1 MAGAGDEDPRDDVR
15 IVPIGSEQLGDL
27 DRLFS
32 RGDPSRCQC
41 AYVRLT
47 HAGWNRSTPD
57 ANRDLHHRAIKDAVG
72 DGRAAGLLAY
82 DGDRPVGWVSF
93 GPREEFDR
101 LTSPLLRPVDDR
113 PVWSV
118 VCFVIAPGFRRAGL
132 ATRLLAATE
141 DYARDQGVITLEGYP
156 VVVEGKRPSADLW
169 RGTLSMFERR
179 GFRTVEVRRHNATAP
194 PRPIVRKDL

>member
-1 MAGAGDEDPRDDVR
+1 MTDDGVR
-15 IVPIGSEQLGDL
+15 IVPIAPNQLGDL

-32 RGDPSRCQC
+32 RGDPRTCQC
-41 AYVRLT
+41 TYVRLT
-47 HAGWNRSTPD
+47 NADWNRSSPE
-57 ANRDLHHRAIKDAVG
+57 ANRDLHHQAIRDAAAG
-72 DGRAAGLLAY
+72 GRAAGLLAY
-82 DGDRPVGWVSF
+82 DGDNPVGWVSF
-93 GPREEFDR
+93 GPRQEFDR

-118 VCFVIAPGFRRAGL
+118 VCFVIAPGFRRRGL
-132 ATRLLAATE
+132 ATRLLAAAE
-141 DYARDQGVITLEGYP
+141 DYAREHGVITLEGYP

-179 GFRTVEVRRHNATAP
+179 GFRTVEVRRHNASAP

>member
-1 MAGAGDEDPRDDVR
+1 MSDLR
-15 IVPIGSEQLGDL
+15 IVPIGPEYLDDL
-27 DRLFS
+27 DQLFA

-41 AYVRLT
+41 VYVRLT
-47 HAGWNRSTPD
+47 NRDWNRSTPHQ
-57 ANRDLHHRAIKDAVG
+57 NRELHHSAIQQAAAA
-72 DGRAAGLLAY
+72 GRAAGLIAY
-82 DGDRPVGWVSF
+82 ADDRPVGWVSF

-118 VCFVIAPGFRRAGL
+118 VCFVIAPGHRRQGL

-141 DYARDQGVITLEGYP
+141 EYAGEHGVTTLEGYP

-169 RGTLSMFERR
+169 RGTLSMFEQR
-179 GFRTVEVRRHNATAP
+179 GFHAVEVRRHNASTP
-194 PRPIVRKDL
+194 PRPIVRKELAHP